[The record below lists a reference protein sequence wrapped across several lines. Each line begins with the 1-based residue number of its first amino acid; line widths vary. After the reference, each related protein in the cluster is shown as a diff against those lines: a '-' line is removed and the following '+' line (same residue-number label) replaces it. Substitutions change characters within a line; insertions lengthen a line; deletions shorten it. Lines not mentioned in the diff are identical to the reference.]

1 VHAAKVGKTE
11 LTLSLP
17 RTAAYVEIFGTS
29 MLGHPI
35 LNAALHYSL
44 GMRLRSIAPKGL
56 ISRVHQCLMVRLTQ
70 TKLTSRCRRR
80 NTPCYNVQSHAKR

>member
-1 VHAAKVGKTE
+1 MHAAKVGKTE

-44 GMRLRSIAPKGL
+44 GGRTGSWDPRVRVLLVSRSCPG
-56 ISRVHQCLMVRLTQ
+56 R
-70 TKLTSRCRRR
+70 
-80 NTPCYNVQSHAKR
+80 